1 MFTYQGPVHALT
13 ALRQYL
19 MMHGAD
25 LPEDQ
30 RDRLVQDAAQN
41 GVPAILAGM
50 ERLLLV
56 ALSDGAPEASEPL
69 LMALGELA
77 SVVWQDNFNSQA
89 ERGAQIA
96 AWAASQLEPV
106 AGAPLPDVPEIDP
119 AYVVVSPPD
128 VLPDPEAGLD

>member
-1 MFTYQGPVHALT
+1 MFVYQGPVHALT

-25 LPEDQ
+25 LPETL

-50 ERLLLV
+50 EGLLAV
-56 ALSDGAPEASEPL
+56 ALMADGPEDRDPL
-69 LMALGELA
+69 LTALGALA
-77 SVVWQDNFNSQA
+77 SVVWQDNFNSLA

-96 AWAASQLEPV
+96 AWAANQIEPV
-106 AGAPLPDVPEIDP
+106 EGAPLPAEPEIDP
-119 AYVVVSPPD
+119 AY
-128 VLPDPEAGLD
+128 A